1 MLEHPQMPFKEQIIL
16 FGKLFAVWILCAI
29 VQAL

>member
-1 MLEHPQMPFKEQIIL
+1 MTEHPQMPLKDQIIL

-29 VQAL
+29 VNAL